1 MGEMPDLNRSRLLLI
16 LTTVLTL
23 AVAFQAYELST
34 IRSDLREA
42 TTVLR
47 AMAGGQSVPIARGA
61 ETAETAAAEPAPKG
75 GTETAAAAPGKSATQ
90 RVKSTVRPGQLPPT
104 VDKTYTPKAA
114 AVVDPKDPCV
124 GACRVVFECGL
135 HNGRCPGL
143 GTKAEATI
151 QPLCLS
157 ACRGDAALR
166 TQLTGKTPC
175 DGGLAALRGRVP
187 AMDAACVHRTK

>member
-1 MGEMPDLNRSRLLLI
+1 MPDLNRSTLLLT
-16 LTTVLTL
+16 LTTVLTV

-47 AMAGGQSVPIARGA
+47 AMAGGQSVPIAHTSA
-61 ETAETAAAEPAPKG
+61 PQATTTAETAPEVGLKG
-75 GTETAAAAPGKSATQ
+75 STAASGKSTGR
-90 RVKSTVRPGQLPPT
+90 RVRSTVRPGQLPPT
-104 VDKTYTPKAA
+104 VDKTYTPKPAP
-114 AVVDPKDPCV
+114 VVDSKDPCT

-143 GTKAEATI
+143 STKAEATI
-151 QPLCLS
+151 RPLCLA

-166 TQLTGKTPC
+166 TQLTGKSPC
-175 DGGLAALRGRVP
+175 DGGLTALRGQVP
-187 AMDAACVHRTK
+187 ALDAACVHGIK